1 MRVARLFVLAC
12 LACVLAGSVPSLGL
26 SRSTSVES
34 AQQACGGRLEFISGL
49 EAVFGRRK
57 THQQALT
64 FRTQVTARGFVNANI
79 IQGCDG
85 FRVVV
90 RGIDTFDVG
99 VDLQNEARREGF
111 AVTLE
116 CIKAKPLGRLEAIF
130 GHGRDRPTAT
140 AIVNRAAAAGFPG
153 RQAPQRSLRR
163 VRGLPR
169 RLRGSARSRSIRRSG
184 ECARLQRRARAQ
196 LAPLPAHK
204 ERPSGPVIPRR
215 ERPCA

>member
-12 LACVLAGSVPSLGL
+12 LACVLAGSLPSLGL
-26 SRSTSVES
+26 SRSTSFESVE
-34 AQQACGGRLEFISGL
+34 QACGGRLEFISGL

-64 FRTQVTARGFVNANI
+64 FRAQVTTRGFVNANI

-116 CIKAKPLGRLEAIF
+116 CIQAKPLGRLEAVF

-153 RQAPQRSLRR
+153 LKLRSDPCGGFEAYLAGFEDQREAEAFVAQANA
-163 VRGLPR
+163 RGFNVVL
-169 RLRGSARSRSIRRSG
+169 
-184 ECARLQRRARAQ
+184 
-196 LAPLPAHK
+196 
-204 ERPSGPVIPRR
+204 ERN
-215 ERPCA
+215 